1 MLLRYNYYKDKKK
14 KSLAAFGLKD
24 LLGGKLTSAL
34 NLWDGNQ

>member
-1 MLLRYNYYKDKKK
+1 MLLRYNYYKDK

-24 LLGGKLTSAL
+24 LLGGKVTSAL